1 MLVLV
6 TWWLETR
13 TVGWWCSLG
22 LANFCPCLNAVLLDP
37 WRERSSCF
45 HPCFS
50 FAVCRS
56 GWLHSLFLTSVVMW
70 YLMYR
75 VAKKC
80 FDQVCTCS
88 HEDVVRRAL
97 QLSSIDPLG
106 EPGRLVARI
115 LREMMGSH
123 RTGFGT
129 WHNRRETYLNGL
141 LARSHREPQDA
152 PACPSVGL
160 LHLLVL
166 HVISTMTSHKPN
178 RNSEFFDPCLH
189 LKSRTMTS

>member
-1 MLVLV
+1 MLP
-6 TWWLETR
+6 
-13 TVGWWCSLG
+13 S
-22 LANFCPCLNAVLLDP
+22 VLLVCCLSLWLVALIVPRLGCDVVLDV
-37 WRERSSCF
+37 SCGKQML
-45 HPCFS
+45 
-50 FAVCRS
+50 RS
-56 GWLHSLFLTSVVMW
+56 GTL
-70 YLMYR
+70 
-75 VAKKC
+75 
-80 FDQVCTCS
+80 CTCS
-88 HEDVVRRAL
+88 HEDVVRRAR